1 MKEQN
6 YLAAPEGFKKDLLE
20 TAILYLKDSKL
31 DKEEKEVIQ
40 KYIRKMNERSQYI
53 NFLQKEAM
61 VDEESEEESD
71 EIKKENDVFI
81 PY

>member
-6 YLAAPEGFKKDLLE
+6 YLSAPEGFKKDLLE
-20 TAILYLKDSKL
+20 TAIFYLKDSKL

-40 KYIRKMNERSQYI
+40 KYIRKMNDRSQYI

-61 VDEESEEESD
+61 EGEESEEES
-71 EIKKENDVFI
+71 EEVKKDNDIFI

>member
-6 YLAAPEGFKKDLLE
+6 YLTAPEGFKKDLLE

>member
-1 MKEQN
+1 M
-6 YLAAPEGFKKDLLE
+6 
-20 TAILYLKDSKL
+20 YLKDSKL

-61 VDEESEEESD
+61 VDEESEEESE

>member
-1 MKEQN
+1 M
-6 YLAAPEGFKKDLLE
+6 
-20 TAILYLKDSKL
+20 
-31 DKEEKEVIQ
+31 IQ

-61 VDEESEEESD
+61 VDEESEEESE